1 MATQL
6 LALPDVKTTWS
17 TIDTTNYGP
26 YREALQMR
34 LLLRLWHED
43 ALKQEFLNNPK
54 AVLERESL
62 IKLPANTQV
71 KVLEDNANLF
81 HFVLPQKPPE
91 EEFAY
96 RFQQIADWWMVAHSL
111 IWWQMRNGVD
121 LATLDHFRQGVHVFI
136 IGRSWKDPQ
145 FVPEMQQDAKAR
157 LAKEIGATFPDDLNV
172 VAPVDTPTLKHFV
185 IPKRPQD
192 EHLIEQSEHLA
203 GWFATGHA
211 LWWWL
216 NCPRLLTPLPEK
228 LEDKIFA

>member
-1 MATQL
+1 MDTSFL
-6 LALPDVKTTWS
+6 TLPDVKTIWS
-17 TIDTTNYGP
+17 TIDVKTYGP
-26 YREALQMR
+26 YRETLQMR

-43 ALKQEFLNNPK
+43 ALKQEFLSNPK
-54 AVLERESL
+54 AVLERESY
-62 IKLPANTQV
+62 IQLPDEVQV
-71 KVLEDNANLF
+71 NVLEDSADLF

-96 RFQQIADWWMVAHSL
+96 RFQQIADWWMMAHSL
-111 IWWQMRNGVD
+111 IWWQMRNGAD
-121 LATLDHFRQGVHVFI
+121 LVALDRFRQGVHVLI

-157 LAKEIGATFPDDLNV
+157 LAKELGATFPDNLRV

-192 EHLIEQSEHLA
+192 ERLVEQSEHIA
-203 GWFATGHA
+203 GWFAAAHA

-216 NCPRLLTPLPEK
+216 NCPRLLTPLPGK